1 VKTLLVVESVCCGRP
16 ICQYRKCLAVS
27 GFALGVVKLISIA
40 QLWSSLNAPGIVWSG
55 SAMSVDTSSAAADI
69 VSESAFEVKPIT
81 NSPSNWYSV
90 R

>member
-1 VKTLLVVESVCCGRP
+1 
-16 ICQYRKCLAVS
+16 
-27 GFALGVVKLISIA
+27 
-40 QLWSSLNAPGIVWSG
+40 
-55 SAMSVDTSSAAADI
+55 MSVDTSSAAADI